1 MFSSGFIRLA
11 LLHYG
16 LNKERCSALGLA
28 ETFLELDFIAC
39 HRPTPSARSIV
50 LVLYHNSYG

>member
-16 LNKERCSALGLA
+16 LNKERCSALAHNATG
-28 ETFLELDFIAC
+28 T
-39 HRPTPSARSIV
+39 PTPKFIYGLEEKIRTPV
-50 LVLYHNSYG
+50 QVHQYLVELG